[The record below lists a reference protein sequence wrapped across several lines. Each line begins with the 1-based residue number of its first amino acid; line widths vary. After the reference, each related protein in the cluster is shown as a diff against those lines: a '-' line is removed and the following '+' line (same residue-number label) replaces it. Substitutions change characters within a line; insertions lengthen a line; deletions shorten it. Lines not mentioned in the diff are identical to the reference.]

1 MLKGLIAKSI
11 KIIFEQK
18 TSLKI
23 KNIMII
29 DKINV
34 TLKNKNLFFIVDT
47 NNELPINLQAKYTQ
61 NMPNFFDIKDACAD
75 KSKPFGIIWKK
86 AGKNGE
92 QSRGTV
98 AVIDVDY
105 FYKLLTKK

>member
-1 MLKGLIAKSI
+1 MREIMVKYVLDDEHERKLKEIASEYK
-11 KIIFEQK
+11 KR
-18 TSLKI
+18 
-23 KNIMII
+23 
-29 DKINV
+29 V
-34 TLKNKNLFFIVDT
+34 V
-47 NNELPINLQAKYTQ
+47 
-61 NMPNFFDIKDACAD
+61 KDACDD

-98 AVIDVDY
+98 AVIDIDY

>member
-1 MLKGLIAKSI
+1 MERQTV
-11 KIIFEQK
+11 KIINIKQA
-18 TSLKI
+18 SLYI
-23 KNIMII
+23 KNG
-29 DKINV
+29 
-34 TLKNKNLFFIVDT
+34 
-47 NNELPINLQAKYTQ
+47 LQPKRVY
-61 NMPNFFDIKDACAD
+61 FDIKDACND

-98 AVIDVDY
+98 AVIDIDY